1 MRNVAKQGK
10 IVNLIAFLLG
20 EVGRGPDRGRM
31 RGSPPLATREQA
43 AIACFALISPLR
55 GQLPPRGKPTLVGAD
70 ACIRP
75 RGVEDAALYKNC
87 HPFIEVRIL

>member
-1 MRNVAKQGK
+1 MAPQ
-10 IVNLIAFLLG
+10 
-20 EVGRGPDRGRM
+20 GRM
-31 RGSPPLATREQA
+31 RGKLSS
-43 AIACFALISPLR
+43 AIRLRVMPGNFALISPLR

-75 RGVEDAALYKNC
+75 RGVEDAVLYKNC